1 MFGDAYRNRYRL
13 SYRTQAAMRSAGV
26 GPNRPTFDRAS
37 PMLFRGHNGLSR
49 CCAVQPCRRRT
60 RFSVV
65 VVTPNVQ
72 LRQALHEKLS
82 PERWN
87 VYQAGSGASAL
98 ELLRRLMLHD
108 AVLLLDPM
116 LPDLEAEEFSRYRKE
131 PVSRN
136 PSGHDQFSDRPASWR
151 KFLAFSNFGEVG
163 QFD

>member
-1 MFGDAYRNRYRL
+1 MGSLAAAQYNRADEEL
-13 SYRTQAAMRSAGV
+13 
-26 GPNRPTFDRAS
+26 
-37 PMLFRGHNGLSR
+37 
-49 CCAVQPCRRRT
+49 

-116 LPDLEAEEFSRYRKE
+116 LPDLEAEGFRAIVRSRFPK
-131 PVSRN
+131 PKWS
-136 PSGHDQFSDRPASWR
+136 
-151 KFLAFSNFGEVG
+151 
-163 QFD
+163 